1 MLEASRGPR
10 RAIEAAPHRTGAAAG
25 CAAAMDDLSA
35 VQAVRCV
42 DHQCVALRG
51 GLVEQRQRAGRGSRL
66 GRRFVVAAEPPSNH
80 MIGWPKGRFPEDG
93 IRIWACSAC
102 DLAPV
107 LAVWQAV
114 SASTTASWWR
124 AWRPAAQPGHR
135 RCRQSGGA
143 VPERPEGGCPAPLP
157 KACMLRAGRTTCMY
171 GSVSAV
177 GCSLSVY
184 AVVMW
189 GVRTAL
195 FSVSPARKCG
205 FLRRSVITPYAVV
218 LDLCATGTLPAAMCS
233 HTRRVFGAKAQGN
246 DSVV

>member
-1 MLEASRGPR
+1 M
-10 RAIEAAPHRTGAAAG
+10 
-25 CAAAMDDLSA
+25 
-35 VQAVRCV
+35 Q
-42 DHQCVALRG
+42 
-51 GLVEQRQRAGRGSRL
+51 QRQRAGRGSRR
-66 GRRFVVAAEPPSNH
+66 GCRRAVVLQLPSNH
-80 MIGWPKGRFPEDG
+80 LKSWPWDRLPGDG
-93 IRIWACSAC
+93 SCTLTRSAC
-102 DLAPV
+102 AHAP
-107 LAVWQAV
+107 LLPVWQAV

-135 RCRQSGGA
+135 RCRQSGGT

-205 FLRRSVITPYAVV
+205 FLRRSVIAPHAVV
-218 LDLCATGTLPAAMCS
+218 LDACATGTLPAAMCS
-233 HTRRVFGAKAQGN
+233 HTWRAFGAEARNN
-246 DSVV
+246 DSVA